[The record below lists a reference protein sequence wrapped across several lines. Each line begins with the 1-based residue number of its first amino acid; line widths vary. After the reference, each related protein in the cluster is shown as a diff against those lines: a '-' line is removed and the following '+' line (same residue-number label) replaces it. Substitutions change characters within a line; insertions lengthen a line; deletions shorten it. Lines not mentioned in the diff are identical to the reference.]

1 MDLEK
6 EKRALGAKIR
16 ELGAQM
22 KEWPQTADPLE
33 LIRLSEEIEA
43 VEEWWNRICA
53 AEAEQFDPGRERW
66 LCPLCFVLHDTLEVA
81 MSHMR
86 TDHVEEGTGFL
97 KRLGEEAPCEIC
109 HRPFVIPW
117 VCPPQ
122 KRMKYDLEKKGNVA
136 TKVEAAAAAVAA
148 AKEEEMEAAEPQ
160 K

>member
-33 LIRLSEEIEA
+33 LIRFAEEIEA
-43 VEEWWNRICA
+43 VEDWWNRLCA
-53 AEAEQFDPGRERW
+53 AEADNNYHGREMW

-86 TDHVEEGTGFL
+86 TDHVEEGTGFI
-97 KRLGEEAPCEIC
+97 KRLGEEAPCETC
-109 HRPFVIPW
+109 HRHFVIPW
-117 VCPPQ
+117 VCPQ
-122 KRMKYDLEKKGNVA
+122 KQMKYDLKKGNAAAADA
-136 TKVEAAAAAVAA
+136 TKVDAAAAVA
-148 AKEEEMEAAEPQ
+148 KEEVEAEPQ